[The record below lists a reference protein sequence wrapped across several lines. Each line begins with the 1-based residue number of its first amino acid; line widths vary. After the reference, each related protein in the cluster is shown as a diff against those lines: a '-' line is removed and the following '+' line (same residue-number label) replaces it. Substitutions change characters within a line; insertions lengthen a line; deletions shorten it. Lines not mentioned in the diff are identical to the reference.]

1 MTKPGRPDAA
11 ELLQAAEEAYATYHS
26 GVIADPDYPAL
37 HLAPPVGRLNDPNGL
52 IYKDGTYHA
61 FYQYSPVHP
70 TRAVFWRY
78 ATSPDLTH
86 WTDRGTAIEPTDW
99 FDKNGCY
106 SGSGFVGED
115 GTIEFYY
122 TGNVKD
128 DEGNRETYQ
137 VLFTSQDNCQTFQKQ
152 EVLIHGPAEG
162 YTAHFR
168 DPHVIQRGDTYYAV
182 IGAQRADETGAIV
195 LYSSPDRRTWT
206 FAGEITFTDPALM
219 NLGYMYECP
228 GLIQLR
234 DTATGELKDVLIFSP
249 QGMEAEGEKY
259 NNIFQTGYVV
269 GNLNLDTL
277 TFEVSTSFTEL
288 DAGTEFYAP
297 QCFHGV
303 GEDGSHAILQGWLG
317 NADQDDQPSWDKHW
331 VHMQTYPRTLTLRA
345 GQVYQNPV
353 PQLDETLAPAPVTPA
368 ADGSITELADARVFR
383 LRGEVAVDTPVHIL
397 VEDEQGKALDLTLD
411 STGAGLDRTGT
422 RYTVGGSQRR
432 RTLETANTRSFD
444 LLIDASATELYLD
457 GGAAVFASRT
467 YFTGAART
475 IRLVDGA
482 GHPLAPQQIL
492 ALGASALVK

>member
-1 MTKPGRPDAA
+1 MTKPGRADAA
-11 ELLQAAEEAYATYHS
+11 ELLKAAEDAYTTHHS

-61 FYQYSPVHP
+61 FYQYSPIHP

-78 ATSPDLTH
+78 ATSDDLTH

-115 GTIEFYY
+115 GTLEFFY

-128 DEGNRETYQ
+128 EQGNRETYQ
-137 VLFTSQDNCQTFQKQ
+137 VLFTSEDNYQTFTKQ
-152 EVLIHGPAEG
+152 EVLIHGPADG
-162 YTAHFR
+162 YTAHYR
-168 DPHVIQRGDTYYAV
+168 DPHVIERDGTYYAV
-182 IGAQRADETGAIV
+182 IGAQRTDETGAIV

-206 FAGEITFTDPALM
+206 FAGEVTFSDPALM

-249 QGMEAEGEKY
+249 QGMEADGEKY
-259 NNIFQTGYVV
+259 NNIYQTGYVV
-269 GNLNLDTL
+269 GTLNLDTL
-277 TFEVSTSFTEL
+277 AFEVTTGFTEL

-303 GEDGSHAILQGWLG
+303 GEDGSHAILQGWFG
-317 NADQDDQPSWDKHW
+317 NAEQDDQPSWDNHW
-331 VHMQTYPRTLTLRA
+331 VHMQTYPRTLTLTDSV
-345 GQVYQNPV
+345 VYQNPV
-353 PQLDETLAPAPVTPA
+353 PQLDGTLEPTPVTPA
-368 ADGSITELADARVFR
+368 ADGSIEELADARVFR
-383 LRGEVAVDTPVHIL
+383 LRGEVKVGSPVHIV

-411 STGAGLDRTGT
+411 ATGAALDRTGT
-422 RYTVGGSQRR
+422 RYTVGGAQRR
-432 RTLETANTRSFD
+432 RTLEQADTRSFD
-444 LLIDASATELYLD
+444 LLIDASATELFVD

-467 YFTGAART
+467 YFTGGTRT
-475 IRLVDGA
+475 VRLLDADGK
-482 GHPLAPQQIL
+482 PLAVE
-492 ALGASALVK
+492 ALVSLSADRLAN